1 MQRVFLCAISVSL
14 CVSVVNALRAGFTTE
29 AKRSPEFRRQQQSF
43 DATVF
48 YKANC
53 AECHGST
60 AEKRFNPDNP
70 ESQMIDAILNGAKA
84 EDTKDMPAFNQ
95 KGIDEQ
101 KAKTLIGYMKSI
113 RE

>member
-1 MQRVFLCAISVSL
+1 MRQLILCATSVLL
-14 CVSVVNALRAGFTTE
+14 CVSVVNAFRRNLTTE
-29 AKRSPEFRRQQQSF
+29 TRRATEVRREF
-43 DATVF
+43 DPATF
-48 YKANC
+48 YKPNC

-101 KAKTLIGYMKSI
+101 KAKILIAYMKSI

>member
-1 MQRVFLCAISVSL
+1 MRQLILCVTLVLLCISV
-14 CVSVVNALRAGFTTE
+14 NAFQRNFTTE
-29 AKRSPEFRRQQQSF
+29 TRRTTAVRREF
-43 DATVF
+43 DPKTF
-48 YKANC
+48 YKPNC
-53 AECHGST
+53 EECHGST

-101 KAKTLIGYMKSI
+101 KAKILIAYMKSL